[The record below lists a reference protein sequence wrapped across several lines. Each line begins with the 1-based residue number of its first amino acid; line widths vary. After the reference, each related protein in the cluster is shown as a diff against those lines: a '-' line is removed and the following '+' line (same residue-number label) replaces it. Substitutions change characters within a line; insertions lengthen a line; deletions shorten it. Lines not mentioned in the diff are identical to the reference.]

1 MTWQRAKEQR
11 HKREWIF
18 RNDEESGM
26 TGGWWQVRL
35 ESSVEANS
43 KGHEWY
49 ATHWVEI
56 FSGKEMVLQTESRG
70 CCNIV
75 HVNCQPKKCT
85 TWGPWVKIYLRPNED
100 YSPGDRLSDGS
111 KKLPQWDRRRSVY
124 MWFWRW
130 ELHAVKHTFW
140 QKVAA
145 SHREQMSPLIVLVL
159 FWIWGDARIWV
170 HKIFFWKYNYLKSY
184 SASFF

>member
-18 RNDEESGM
+18 RNGEESGM
-26 TGGWWQVRL
+26 TGRWWQVRL

-43 KGHEWY
+43 KGLEWY

-56 FSGKEMVLQTESRG
+56 LVGRKWCCRLSRG

-75 HVNCQPKKCT
+75 RVNCQPKKCT
-85 TWGPWVKIYLRPNED
+85 PWGSWVKIYLRPNED
-100 YSPGDRLSDGS
+100 YSLGDRLSDGS
-111 KKLPQWDRRRSVY
+111 KKLPQWGRRRSVY
-124 MWFWRW
+124 MWFWWW

-140 QKVAA
+140 QKVDA
-145 SHREQMSPLIVLVL
+145 SHKEQMSPLIVLVL
-159 FWIWGDARIWV
+159 F
-170 HKIFFWKYNYLKSY
+170 
-184 SASFF
+184 